1 MELAWRERKRIWCGL
16 PWTFTIYSFDAERLY
31 IESGFFNQRQDEVR
45 LYRILDLSVTRT
57 LVQRIFGMG
66 TIHINSSDKT
76 LNNFELKNIKDVKE
90 VKEKLSN
97 LVEAQRDNKRV
108 STREFISTDYDDTDD
123 TEV

>member
-76 LNNFELKNIKDVKE
+76 LSNFELKNIKDVKE

-108 STREFISTDYDDTDD
+108 STREFISTDYDDTED